1 MWMYNYR
8 CVRVGVLAPPGV
20 FLPVFLPSGDLSARK
35 PIFRNSFY
43 STGTVPVLYPDRQ
56 VFFHALSTAHDARS
70 CLAHL

>member
-35 PIFRNSFY
+35 PILGIVS
-43 STGTVPVLYPDRQ
+43 VPVLYPYRQ